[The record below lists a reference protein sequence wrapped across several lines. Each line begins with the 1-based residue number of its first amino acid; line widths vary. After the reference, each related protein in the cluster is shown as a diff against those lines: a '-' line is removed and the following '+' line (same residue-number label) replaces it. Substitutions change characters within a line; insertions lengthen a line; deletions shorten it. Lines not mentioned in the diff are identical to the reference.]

1 MQGVDRTRR
10 VAELIRRA
18 LADII
23 RDRLPDRGLGLLS
36 ITATEI
42 TRDLSRATV
51 FISLLGEE
59 EDQERATKVLNEES
73 SALRHEL
80 SRTLNLRHTPEINFR
95 YDLRKARTPLYTQIV
110 TKINFGGVSK
120 IQGSAQLMP

>member
-18 LADII
+18 LAGII

-36 ITATEI
+36 ITATKI

-51 FISLLGEE
+51 FITILGKEE
-59 EDQERATKVLNEES
+59 EDQNRKCWTRVVL
-73 SALRHEL
+73 
-80 SRTLNLRHTPEINFR
+80 TPTV
-95 YDLRKARTPLYTQIV
+95 KKTVQ
-110 TKINFGGVSK
+110 
-120 IQGSAQLMP
+120 

>member
-23 RDRLPDRGLGLLS
+23 RDQLPDHGLGLLS
-36 ITATEI
+36 ITATEV

-59 EDQERATKVLNEES
+59 EDQERATKILNEES
-73 SALRHEL
+73 SALRHQL
-80 SRTLNLRHTPEINFR
+80 SRTLNLRHTPEIKFR
-95 YDLRKARTPLYTQIV
+95 YDLSIERGARLSRLIDDLSISSSHT
-110 TKINFGGVSK
+110 GVK
-120 IQGSAQLMP
+120 VDE

>member
-36 ITATEI
+36 ITATEV
-42 TRDLSRATV
+42 TRDLSRATI

-59 EDQERATKVLNEES
+59 EDQERATKILNEES

-80 SRTLNLRHTPEINFR
+80 SRSLNLRHTPEIKFR
-95 YDLRKARTPLYTQIV
+95 YDLSIER
-110 TKINFGGVSK
+110 GVRLSRLIDDLSISSSHTGAK
-120 IQGSAQLMP
+120 VDE

>member
-51 FISLLGEE
+51 FISILGEE
-59 EDQERATKVLNEES
+59 EGQERATEILNEES
-73 SALRHEL
+73 RVLRHEL
-80 SRTLNLRHTPEINFR
+80 SRTLNLRHTPEIEFR
-95 YDLRKARTPLYTQIV
+95 YDFSIER
-110 TKINFGGVSK
+110 GVRLSRL
-120 IQGSAQLMP
+120 IDDLSISNQTSVNVDE

>member
-36 ITATEI
+36 ITATKI

-51 FISLLGEE
+51 FITILGEE
-59 EDQERATKVLNEES
+59 EDQERATEILNEES
-73 SALRHEL
+73 RALRHEL
-80 SRTLNLRHTPEINFR
+80 SRTLNLRHTPEIEFR
-95 YDLRKARTPLYTQIV
+95 YDFSIER
-110 TKINFGGVSK
+110 GVRLSRL
-120 IQGSAQLMP
+120 IDDLSISSPTGVNVDE

>member
-1 MQGVDRTRR
+1 MQGVDRNRR

-36 ITATEI
+36 ITATEV

-59 EDQERATKVLNEES
+59 EDQERATKILNEES

-80 SRTLNLRHTPEINFR
+80 SRTLNLRHTPEIKFR
-95 YDLRKARTPLYTQIV
+95 YDLSIERGERLSRLIDDLSISSSHTGAKV
-110 TKINFGGVSK
+110 DE
-120 IQGSAQLMP
+120 

>member
-23 RDRLPDRGLGLLS
+23 RDQLPDHGLGLLS
-36 ITATEI
+36 ITATEV

-59 EDQERATKVLNEES
+59 EDQERVTKILNEES

-95 YDLRKARTPLYTQIV
+95 YDLSIERGARLSRLIDDLSISSSHTDAKV
-110 TKINFGGVSK
+110 DE
-120 IQGSAQLMP
+120 

>member
-36 ITATEI
+36 ITATEV

-59 EDQERATKVLNEES
+59 EDQERVTKTLNEES
-73 SALRHEL
+73 SVLRYEL
-80 SRTLNLRHTPEINFR
+80 SRTLNLRHTPEIKFR
-95 YDLRKARTPLYTQIV
+95 YDLSIERGARLSRLIDDLSISSSRTGAKV
-110 TKINFGGVSK
+110 DE
-120 IQGSAQLMP
+120 

>member
-36 ITATEI
+36 ISATEV

-51 FISLLGEE
+51 FISLLGEK
-59 EDQERATKVLNEES
+59 EDQERATKILNEES

-95 YDLRKARTPLYTQIV
+95 YDLSIERGARLSRLIDDMSISSNHTGAKV
-110 TKINFGGVSK
+110 DE
-120 IQGSAQLMP
+120 

>member
-36 ITATEI
+36 ITATEV

-59 EDQERATKVLNEES
+59 EDQERVTKILNEES

-80 SRTLNLRHTPEINFR
+80 SRTLNLRHTPELEFR
-95 YDLRKARTPLYTQIV
+95 YDFSIERGVRLSRLIDDLSISSPTIV
-110 TKINFGGVSK
+110 N
-120 IQGSAQLMP
+120 ADE

>member
-23 RDRLPDRGLGLLS
+23 RDRLPDHGLGLLS
-36 ITATEI
+36 ITATEV

-59 EDQERATKVLNEES
+59 EDQERATKILNEES

-80 SRTLNLRHTPEINFR
+80 SRTLNLRHTPEIKFR
-95 YDLRKARTPLYTQIV
+95 YDLSIERGARLSRLIDDLSISSSHTDAKV
-110 TKINFGGVSK
+110 DE
-120 IQGSAQLMP
+120 

>member
-23 RDRLPDRGLGLLS
+23 RDQLPDHGLGLLS
-36 ITATEI
+36 ITATEV

-59 EDQERATKVLNEES
+59 ENQERVTKILNEES

-95 YDLRKARTPLYTQIV
+95 YDLSIERGARLSRLIDD
-110 TKINFGGVSK
+110 
-120 IQGSAQLMP
+120 MPISSNHTGAKVDE

>member
-59 EDQERATKVLNEES
+59 EDQERATKILNEES

-80 SRTLNLRHTPEINFR
+80 SRTLNLRHTPEIKFR
-95 YDLRKARTPLYTQIV
+95 YDLSIERGARLSRLIDDSSISSTHTDAKV
-110 TKINFGGVSK
+110 DE
-120 IQGSAQLMP
+120 

>member
-36 ITATEI
+36 ITATEV

-59 EDQERATKVLNEES
+59 EDQERATKILNEES

-80 SRTLNLRHTPEINFR
+80 SRTLNLRHTPEIKFR
-95 YDLRKARTPLYTQIV
+95 YDLSIERGERLSRLIDDLSISSSHTGAKV
-110 TKINFGGVSK
+110 DE
-120 IQGSAQLMP
+120 

>member
-23 RDRLPDRGLGLLS
+23 RDQLPDHGLGLLS
-36 ITATEI
+36 ITATEV

-59 EDQERATKVLNEES
+59 EDQERVTKILNEES

-80 SRTLNLRHTPEINFR
+80 SRTLNLRHTPEIKFR
-95 YDLRKARTPLYTQIV
+95 YDLSIERGARLSRLIDDLSISSSRTGAKV
-110 TKINFGGVSK
+110 DE
-120 IQGSAQLMP
+120 

>member
-23 RDRLPDRGLGLLS
+23 RDQLPDHGLGLLS

-59 EDQERATKVLNEES
+59 EDQERATKILNEES

-80 SRTLNLRHTPEINFR
+80 SRTLNLRHTPEIKFR
-95 YDLRKARTPLYTQIV
+95 YDLSIERGERLSRLIDDLSISSSHTGAKV
-110 TKINFGGVSK
+110 DE
-120 IQGSAQLMP
+120 

>member
-36 ITATEI
+36 ITATEV

-59 EDQERATKVLNEES
+59 EDQERVTKILNEES

-95 YDLRKARTPLYTQIV
+95 YDLSIERGARLSRLIDDMS
-110 TKINFGGVSK
+110 INSNRTGAKVYE
-120 IQGSAQLMP
+120 

>member
-23 RDRLPDRGLGLLS
+23 RDQLPDHGLGLLS
-36 ITATEI
+36 ITATEV

-59 EDQERATKVLNEES
+59 EDQERVTKILNEES
-73 SALRHEL
+73 SVLRYEL
-80 SRTLNLRHTPEINFR
+80 SRTLNLRHTPEIQFR
-95 YDLRKARTPLYTQIV
+95 YDLSIERGARLSRLIDDSSISSSHTDAKV
-110 TKINFGGVSK
+110 DE
-120 IQGSAQLMP
+120 

>member
-23 RDRLPDRGLGLLS
+23 RDRLPDRGLRLLS

-51 FISLLGEE
+51 FITILGEE
-59 EDQERATKVLNEES
+59 EDQERATEILNEES
-73 SALRHEL
+73 RVLRHEL
-80 SRTLNLRHTPEINFR
+80 SRSLNLRHTPEIEFR
-95 YDLRKARTPLYTQIV
+95 YDFSIERGVRLSRLIDDLSISSQTGV
-110 TKINFGGVSK
+110 NFDE
-120 IQGSAQLMP
+120 

>member
-36 ITATEI
+36 ITATEV

-59 EDQERATKVLNEES
+59 EDQERVTKTLNEES
-73 SALRHEL
+73 SVLRYEL
-80 SRTLNLRHTPEINFR
+80 SRTLNLRHTPEIQFR
-95 YDLRKARTPLYTQIV
+95 YDLSIERGARLSRLIDDLSISSSHTGAKV
-110 TKINFGGVSK
+110 DE
-120 IQGSAQLMP
+120 

>member
-23 RDRLPDRGLGLLS
+23 RDRLPDHGLGLLS

-59 EDQERATKVLNEES
+59 EDQERATKILNEES

-80 SRTLNLRHTPEINFR
+80 SRTLNLRHTPEIKFR
-95 YDLRKARTPLYTQIV
+95 YDLSIERGAHLSRLIDDLSISSSHT
-110 TKINFGGVSK
+110 GVK
-120 IQGSAQLMP
+120 VDE

>member
-23 RDRLPDRGLGLLS
+23 RDRLPDHGLGLLS
-36 ITATEI
+36 ITATEV

-59 EDQERATKVLNEES
+59 EDQERVTKTLNEES
-73 SALRHEL
+73 RALRHEL
-80 SRTLNLRHTPEINFR
+80 SRTLNLRHTPEIQFR
-95 YDLRKARTPLYTQIV
+95 YDSSIER
-110 TKINFGGVSK
+110 GVRLSRLIDDLSISRNTGAK
-120 IQGSAQLMP
+120 VDE

>member
-23 RDRLPDRGLGLLS
+23 RDQLPDHGLGLLS
-36 ITATEI
+36 ITATEV

-59 EDQERATKVLNEES
+59 EDQERATKILNEES

-95 YDLRKARTPLYTQIV
+95 YDLSIERGARLSRLIDDSSISSTHTDAKV
-110 TKINFGGVSK
+110 DE
-120 IQGSAQLMP
+120 

>member
-23 RDRLPDRGLGLLS
+23 RDQVPDHGLGLLS
-36 ITATEI
+36 ITATEV

-59 EDQERATKVLNEES
+59 EDQERATKILNEES

-80 SRTLNLRHTPEINFR
+80 SRTLTLRHTPEIKFR
-95 YDLRKARTPLYTQIV
+95 YDLSIERGARLSRLIDDSSISSTHTDAKV
-110 TKINFGGVSK
+110 DE
-120 IQGSAQLMP
+120 

>member
-23 RDRLPDRGLGLLS
+23 RDRLSDQGLGLLS

-42 TRDLSRATV
+42 TRDLTRATV
-51 FISLLGEE
+51 FFTIIGEE
-59 EDQERATKVLNEES
+59 EDQERATEILNQES
-73 SALRHEL
+73 SALRREL
-80 SRTLNLRHTPEINFR
+80 SRTLNLRHTPEIEFR
-95 YDLRKARTPLYTQIV
+95 YDFSIERGVRLSRLIDDLSINRQI
-110 TKINFGGVSK
+110 
-120 IQGSAQLMP
+120 SAEVDE

>member
-23 RDRLPDRGLGLLS
+23 RDRLPDRRLGLLS

-51 FISLLGEE
+51 FITTLGAEE
-59 EDQERATKVLNEES
+59 SRERATEILNEES
-73 SALRHEL
+73 SALRYEL
-80 SRTLNLRHTPEINFR
+80 SRTLNLRHTPEIEFR
-95 YDLRKARTPLYTQIV
+95 YDFSIER
-110 TKINFGGVSK
+110 GVRLSRL
-120 IQGSAQLMP
+120 IDDLSVGSQTCVNVDE

>member
-23 RDRLPDRGLGLLS
+23 RDRLPDHGLGLLS
-36 ITATEI
+36 ITATEV

-59 EDQERATKVLNEES
+59 EDQERATKILNEES

-80 SRTLNLRHTPEINFR
+80 SRTLNLRHTPEIKFR
-95 YDLRKARTPLYTQIV
+95 YDLSIERGARLSRLIDDLSISSSHTGAKV
-110 TKINFGGVSK
+110 DE
-120 IQGSAQLMP
+120 

>member
-36 ITATEI
+36 ITATEV

-59 EDQERATKVLNEES
+59 EDQERVTKTLNEES
-73 SALRHEL
+73 SVLRYEL

-95 YDLRKARTPLYTQIV
+95 YDLSIERGARLSRLIDDMSISNIRTDAKV
-110 TKINFGGVSK
+110 DE
-120 IQGSAQLMP
+120 

>member
-23 RDRLPDRGLGLLS
+23 RDQLPDHGLGLLS
-36 ITATEI
+36 ITATEV

-59 EDQERATKVLNEES
+59 EDQERVTKILNEES

-80 SRTLNLRHTPEINFR
+80 SRTLNLRHTPEIKFR
-95 YDLRKARTPLYTQIV
+95 YDLSIERGAHLSRLIDDLSISSSHTGAKV
-110 TKINFGGVSK
+110 DE
-120 IQGSAQLMP
+120 

>member
-23 RDRLPDRGLGLLS
+23 RDQLPDHGLGLLS

-51 FISLLGEE
+51 FITLLGEE
-59 EDQERATKVLNEES
+59 EDQERATKILNEES

-80 SRTLNLRHTPEINFR
+80 SRTLNLRHTPEIKFR
-95 YDLRKARTPLYTQIV
+95 YDLSIERGARLSRLIDDLSISSHTDAKV
-110 TKINFGGVSK
+110 DE
-120 IQGSAQLMP
+120 

>member
-36 ITATEI
+36 ITATEV

-59 EDQERATKVLNEES
+59 EDQERATKILNEES

-80 SRTLNLRHTPEINFR
+80 SRTLNLRHTPEIKFR
-95 YDLRKARTPLYTQIV
+95 YDLSIERGARLSRLIDDSSISSTHTDAKV
-110 TKINFGGVSK
+110 DE
-120 IQGSAQLMP
+120 

>member
-36 ITATEI
+36 ITATEV

-59 EDQERATKVLNEES
+59 EDQERVTKILNEES

-95 YDLRKARTPLYTQIV
+95 YDLSIERGARLSRLIDDMSISSNHTGAKV
-110 TKINFGGVSK
+110 DE
-120 IQGSAQLMP
+120 

>member
-23 RDRLPDRGLGLLS
+23 RDQWPDHGLGLLS
-36 ITATEI
+36 ITATEV

-59 EDQERATKVLNEES
+59 EDQERATKILNEES

-95 YDLRKARTPLYTQIV
+95 YDLSIERGARLSRLIDDLSISSSHTGAKV
-110 TKINFGGVSK
+110 DE
-120 IQGSAQLMP
+120 

>member
-51 FISLLGEE
+51 FITILGKE
-59 EDQERATKVLNEES
+59 EDQERATEILNEES
-73 SALRHEL
+73 RALRHEL
-80 SRTLNLRHTPEINFR
+80 SRTLNLRHTPEIEFR
-95 YDLRKARTPLYTQIV
+95 YDFSIER
-110 TKINFGGVSK
+110 GVRLSRL
-120 IQGSAQLMP
+120 IDDLSISSQTGVNVDE

>member
-51 FISLLGEE
+51 FITILGEE
-59 EDQERATKVLNEES
+59 EDQERATEILNEES
-73 SALRHEL
+73 RVLRHEL
-80 SRTLNLRHTPEINFR
+80 SRTLNLRHTPEIEFR
-95 YDLRKARTPLYTQIV
+95 YDFSIERGVRLSRLIDDLSISSRT
-110 TKINFGGVSK
+110 GVNVDE
-120 IQGSAQLMP
+120 

>member
-23 RDRLPDRGLGLLS
+23 RDQLPDHGLGLLS
-36 ITATEI
+36 ITATEV

-59 EDQERATKVLNEES
+59 EDQERVTKTLNEES
-73 SALRHEL
+73 SVLRYEL
-80 SRTLNLRHTPEINFR
+80 SRTLNLRHTPEIQFR
-95 YDLRKARTPLYTQIV
+95 YDVSIERGARLSRLIDDSSISSTHTDAKV
-110 TKINFGGVSK
+110 DE
-120 IQGSAQLMP
+120 